1 MSSEKLEQALGK
13 RLVLP
18 ARLAQWELHF
28 RVAAWEWGLDPLLL
42 AAICDRESLGGNAL
56 DPKGAAGVGDKGHG
70 RGLMQIDDRAHSA
83 WLKQFEWR
91 DALTNIRK
99 GAEVLAGDLQRFRQ
113 QNAPEP
119 TRCALAAYNCGAAT
133 VRKALEKSFPVDH
146 FTTKQDYSADV
157 LRRFQELKALQG

>member
-1 MSSEKLEQALGK
+1 MSLDRLEQVIGK

-28 RVAAWEWGLDPLLL
+28 RVAASEFEVDPLIL

-70 RGLMQIDDRAHSA
+70 RGLMQIDDRAHHA
-83 WLKQFEWR
+83 WLKTNEWR

-99 GAEVLAGDLQRFRQ
+99 GAEIFAGDLQRFRQ
-113 QNAPEP
+113 QQAPEP

-133 VRKALEKSFPVDH
+133 VRKALERSLPVDH

-157 LRRFQELKALQG
+157 TRRYLSFKDLIG